1 MEEVAA
7 FRVGDTV
14 QLKDGSKAGQVHE
27 VLQGKVKVQL
37 QNSSDLTDVPID
49 DLEFVPKRFAGV
61 LTKYSSRGRFVR
73 NWKTRWFEVW
83 SDSLTYRA
91 EDTTVVLGGV
101 ILTSKS
107 EIIEDSI
114 TSKRKDRFKGDPP
127 HEYFCGI
134 YDSGKTLWVSSPSA
148 DLLTRFKT
156 AIQAAINA
164 SVARDPSEIVTAADG
179 RGVTKCVI
187 Q

>member
-1 MEEVAA
+1 MEEAAA
-7 FRVGDTV
+7 FRVGDSV

-27 VLQGKVKVQL
+27 VLQGKVKVLFQD
-37 QNSSDLTDVPID
+37 SMDLAAVPID
-49 DLEFVPKRFAGV
+49 DVEFVPKRFAGV

-91 EDTTVVLGGV
+91 EDTTTVLGGV

-107 EIIEDSI
+107 EIIEDNI
-114 TSKRKDRFKGDPP
+114 ISKRKDRFKGDPP
-127 HEYFCGI
+127 HEHYCGI
-134 YDSGKTLWVSSPSA
+134 YDSGKTLWVSSPSPE
-148 DLLTRFKT
+148 LMSRFKREV
-156 AIQAAINA
+156 QEAINA
-164 SVARDPSEIVTAADG
+164 SVARDPSEMVAAADG
-179 RGVTKCVI
+179 RRASKCVI